1 MYRHVL
7 QRLHNLRNLDDNE
20 SSIALMHLPFSE
32 NNIRNTQHHH
42 YHHHYQQRQQQQQ
55 QQQLPILSTA
65 LLQMQSLSI
74 INIGTHHDPAI
85 QPLRPNGVVLEKE
98 E

>member
-1 MYRHVL
+1 MYHHVL
-7 QRLHNLRNLDDNE
+7 QRLRNLDDNE

-32 NNIRNTQHHH
+32 NNISSTQQHHYH
-42 YHHHYQQRQQQQQ
+42 HGHHHHHYQQRQQQQ
-55 QQQLPILSTA
+55 LPIISTA
-65 LLQMQSLSI
+65 LLQMQSLNI
-74 INIGTHHDPAI
+74 INIGTHHDPAV